1 VTSTR
6 RSSRIAR
13 SFFDRSPHGSK
24 IEVRMGD
31 AKATLAALRGET
43 FDLVF
48 LDADKAAYVD
58 YYELAVPM
66 LAPGG
71 LLVADNALWS
81 GRVLA
86 PVSDDDRG
94 VDAFNR
100 RVTADPRVD
109 NVLLSGPRRDHAR
122 EEALMLLAV
131 DVGNT
136 NISFGVC
143 SRPTRARSSTCAPR
157 ARAQRTADEYA
168 MLVRGMLELY
178 GIEPKHLDAPIV
190 ASVVPAL
197 TDHITRRRASG
208 PSASTAL
215 VVGPGIKTRHAH
227 PLRRPA
233 RGRRRSHRQRGRRVR
248 VGQRHRRGSSSSTSG
263 RRPPSTA

>member
-1 VTSTR
+1 MVPLIDLALERYTAEHTTPPCDLLAELAVVTREKMAAFNMQVGPVEGAFLRLLVGLSGA
-6 RSSRIAR
+6 SRVLEIGTFTGYSALSMAEALPPDGRLVTCDVDEAVVAIAR

-109 NVLLSGPRRDHAR
+109 NVLLSVRDGIMLAR
-122 EEALMLLAV
+122 KL
-131 DVGNT
+131 
-136 NISFGVC
+136 
-143 SRPTRARSSTCAPR
+143 
-157 ARAQRTADEYA
+157 
-168 MLVRGMLELY
+168 
-178 GIEPKHLDAPIV
+178 
-190 ASVVPAL
+190 
-197 TDHITRRRASG
+197 
-208 PSASTAL
+208 
-215 VVGPGIKTRHAH
+215 
-227 PLRRPA
+227 
-233 RGRRRSHRQRGRRVR
+233 
-248 VGQRHRRGSSSSTSG
+248 
-263 RRPPSTA
+263 